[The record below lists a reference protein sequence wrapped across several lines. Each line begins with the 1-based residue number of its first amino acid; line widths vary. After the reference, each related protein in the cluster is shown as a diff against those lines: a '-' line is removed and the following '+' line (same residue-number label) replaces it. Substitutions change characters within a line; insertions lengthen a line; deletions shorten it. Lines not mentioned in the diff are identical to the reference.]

1 MSNPIQHNFSPGPAL
16 LPKEVFNLG
25 AQALISYNGSGLSIA
40 EISHRSPIFESLLEE
55 STQLIKEL
63 YNIPSHFEVIW
74 VPGGASSQLAIA
86 PMNLLEENESMAFID
101 SGYWAKKAINATKEL
116 RSVEVL
122 ASSSGNGYSKLP
134 ELPTTSCCSKYLY
147 LSSNET
153 IEGLQYSEYPDIGKP
168 LVLDMTSDFLARD
181 IPFDRVALAFASA
194 QKNFGIAGI
203 TCVLVNTNYLLNEKD
218 LKIPSIFNYR
228 THITNKSLYHTLPT
242 FALFMAL
249 LALRWI
255 KDKGGIQQ
263 MQINAAQ
270 RSSMLY
276 KVIDE
281 HPKLKSIT
289 LENRSKMNVCFKTNT
304 AVEEEQL
311 KKHFIDNNIIGING
325 FHTIGGFRAS
335 IYNFMPIESV
345 KFLCEVLNKF

>member
-16 LPKEVFNLG
+16 LPKEVFDQG
-25 AQALISYNGSGLSIA
+25 AQALVNYNKSGLSIA
-40 EISHRSPIFESLLEE
+40 EISHRSPIFEALLEE
-55 STQLIKEL
+55 TTQLIKEL
-63 YNIPSHFEVIW
+63 YKIPSHFEVLW

-86 PMNLLEENESMAFID
+86 PINLLKEGESMAFIE
-101 SGYWAKKAINATKEL
+101 SGYWAKKAIIATREI
-116 RSVEVL
+116 RAVEIL
-122 ASSSGNGYSKLP
+122 ASASGNSYSKLP
-134 ELPTTSCCSKYLY
+134 ELKITECRSKYLH

-153 IEGLQYSEYPDIGKP
+153 IEGLQYSEYPDVGKP

-181 IPFDRVALAFASA
+181 IPFDRVAVAFASA

-203 TCVLVNTNYLLNEKD
+203 TCVLVNTNYLLDDKD

-228 THITNKSLYHTLPT
+228 THIANKSLYHTLPT
-242 FALFMAL
+242 FALYMSL
-249 LALRWI
+249 LALRWT

-263 MQINAAQ
+263 MQTNATE
-270 RSSMLY
+270 RSSLLY
-276 KVIDE
+276 NVIDE

-304 AVEEEQL
+304 ALEEEQL
-311 KKHFIDNNIIGING
+311 KKLLKENNIIGIDG

-335 IYNFMPIESV
+335 MYNFMPIESV
-345 KFLCEVLNKF
+345 EFLCKILNEF